1 MHKKINKQ
9 TIGIMIGILVV
20 GVLGGF
26 LGGVKYQASK
36 VPNFKIGN
44 TNRTGAMMRGGNGN
58 MGTMGE
64 VLSRDASTLTVK
76 LPTGGSKI
84 VFFDA
89 NTSVVKASTST
100 LDAVVVGEQVV
111 VGGTTNADGSVS
123 AKTIQIR

>member
-1 MHKKINKQ
+1 MYKKINKQ
-9 TIGIMIGILVV
+9 TIGIMIGVLVV

-44 TNRTGAMMRGGNGN
+44 TNRTGTMMRGSNGG

-64 VLSRDASTLTVK
+64 VLSKDVSTLTVK

-84 VFFDA
+84 IFFDT
-89 NTSVVKASTST
+89 NTSVMKTSTST
-100 LDAVVVGEQVV
+100 LDAVVVGEQVI
-111 VGGTTNADGSVS
+111 VGGITNADGSVS